1 MEEIFTGVTV
11 ENNYFSDPDPV
22 RTLIDESTVDLY
34 TISENSI

>member
-11 ENNYFSDPDPV
+11 ENIYFSDPDPV
-22 RTLIDESTVDLY
+22 RILIDESTVDLY